1 MGGKGMSSLF
11 FFVKEN
17 WILAMI
23 RNHANNILLTRN
35 LHFDSDVRQW
45 SHPLIYCCIVCGLNR
60 TTERVVSLS
69 VTWLCFDFVCS
80 HARCGCSS
88 IVCLRFQDMQIKQ
101 VDCKMNTKIV
111 NKNHFVIFLGN
122 CTHKNIKPQRSR

>member
-35 LHFDSDVRQW
+35 LHFDSDVRQ
-45 SHPLIYCCIVCGLNR
+45 
-60 TTERVVSLS
+60 
-69 VTWLCFDFVCS
+69 
-80 HARCGCSS
+80 
-88 IVCLRFQDMQIKQ
+88 
-101 VDCKMNTKIV
+101 
-111 NKNHFVIFLGN
+111 
-122 CTHKNIKPQRSR
+122 